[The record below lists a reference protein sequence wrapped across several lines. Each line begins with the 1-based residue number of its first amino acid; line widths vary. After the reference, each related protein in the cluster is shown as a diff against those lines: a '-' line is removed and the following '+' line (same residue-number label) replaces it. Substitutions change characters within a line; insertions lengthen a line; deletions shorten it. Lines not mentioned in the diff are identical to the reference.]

1 MFNVRRLVINVVI
14 AAVALGV
21 GFGIKAATGSDSHT
35 EAPKPAATLKTA
47 DYNDGWEDGVG
58 DLLDQVT
65 NSVCEANSIAYADVP
80 ACVKLYLRPATTHH
94 QADGTVTSDPA
105 GPTLV
110 AECLSQYQGVELH
123 SCLTQPA
130 S

>member
-1 MFNVRRLVINVVI
+1 MRKLARVT
-14 AAVALGV
+14 ATVALLAA
-21 GFGIKAATGSDSHT
+21 GFLATACHNTTQTVPKATP
-35 EAPKPAATLKTA
+35 APITAPKTA
-47 DYNDGWEDGVG
+47 DYNDGWTDGVR

-65 NSVCEANSIAYADVP
+65 NGACEANSIAYADVP

-105 GPTLV
+105 GPALV
-110 AECLSQYQGVELH
+110 AECLSQYRGVELH

-130 S
+130 N

>member
-1 MFNVRRLVINVVI
+1 MRKLARVTATVALI
-14 AAVALGV
+14 AA
-21 GFGIKAATGSDSHT
+21 GFLATACQHRSHT
-35 EAPKPAATLKTA
+35 EVPKPAPVATLQTA
-47 DYNDGWEDGVG
+47 GYNDGWEDGVG

-65 NSVCEANSIAYADVP
+65 GGACEANSIAYADIP

-105 GPTLV
+105 GSALV
-110 AECLSQYQGVELH
+110 AECLSQYMGVELH